1 MLEQSVRVSG
11 AIVSWSL
18 SPTKREELEK
28 LYNFCGLS
36 NFLPGETTDVAA
48 LRAAMEDVKGKNQR
62 VEALEK
68 PSKHGYEIVLIE
80 RGKVHNDHTT
90 SFTARVEDGVVHTG
104 WGYTDDQALQ
114 ERYDYRKSLLSP
126 SSVSDSLGKIALY
139 MNGTCLYP
147 GTFWIPQAKMDSW
160 EYLARE
166 IEAIGEG
173 KNRMRRLSTVFDE
186 QTMEEVRQG
195 ITEEVKR
202 TAEAMMAEIGT
213 GELGERALESRKKR
227 ALELERR
234 VETYEGIL
242 EHSLDDLREEIKKVQ
257 EVCCI
262 LTMQTTGM

>member
-1 MLEQSVRVSG
+1 MLEQGVRVSG

-28 LYNFCGLS
+28 LYDFCGLS
-36 NFLPGETTDVAA
+36 NFLPGETTEVAA

-68 PSKHGYEIVLIE
+68 PSKHGYEIVLIQ

-90 SFTARVEDGVVHTG
+90 SFTAKVENGVVETG
-104 WGYTDDQALQ
+104 WGYTDTQALQ
-114 ERYDYRKSLLSP
+114 ARYDYRKSLLSP
-126 SSVSDSLGKIALY
+126 SSVSDSLGKLALY

-147 GTFWIPQAKMDSW
+147 GTFWIPQAKMADW
-160 EYLARE
+160 EYLAQG

-186 QTMEEVRQG
+186 QTMEEVRAA
-195 ITEEVKR
+195 ITDEITKAVQ
-202 TAEAMMAEIGT
+202 AMEAEIGE
-213 GELGERALESRKKR
+213 GELGERALENRKER

-234 VETYEGIL
+234 VEKYEGIL
-242 EHSLDDLREEIKKVQ
+242 EHSLDDLREEVKKVQ